1 MDPSYLK
8 NMLSDLESFNLDF
21 LFASRYQKP
30 GGGSEDDNFIT
41 SIGNFFFTKL
51 GNLFFSLNISDILF
65 KYVIG
70 KTDSFN
76 ALNLN
81 SQDFTFCVEFP
92 IKMVRKNYKYKVIP
106 SFERRR
112 IAGVKKV
119 NVLKDGFFILFAM
132 IKLYLNNSL
141 KKN

>member
-1 MDPSYLK
+1 
-8 NMLSDLESFNLDF
+8 MLSDLESFNLDF

-65 KYVIG
+65 TYVIG

-76 ALNLN
+76 TLNLN

-112 IAGVKKV
+112 IEGVKKA
-119 NVLKDGFFILFAM
+119 NVLKDGFLILFAM